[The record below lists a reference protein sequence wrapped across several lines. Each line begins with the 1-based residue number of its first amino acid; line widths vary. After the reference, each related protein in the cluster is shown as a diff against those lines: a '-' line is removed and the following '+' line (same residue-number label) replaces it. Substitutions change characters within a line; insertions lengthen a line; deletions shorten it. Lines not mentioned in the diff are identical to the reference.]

1 MKVLSLLVWVTQ
13 FGFSILFPLCF
24 FLMTAVWLQHRYGFG
39 MWIIVVAGI
48 LGLLVTISTVRSC
61 IRSLRRA
68 ADEACEQKENPP
80 AFNDHD

>member
-24 FLMTAVWLQHRYGFG
+24 FLMLAVWLQHRFGFG
-39 MWIIVVAGI
+39 MWIIVVCGI

-61 IRSLRRA
+61 IRSLRKA
-68 ADEACEQKENPP
+68 ADEACGHKDTPP